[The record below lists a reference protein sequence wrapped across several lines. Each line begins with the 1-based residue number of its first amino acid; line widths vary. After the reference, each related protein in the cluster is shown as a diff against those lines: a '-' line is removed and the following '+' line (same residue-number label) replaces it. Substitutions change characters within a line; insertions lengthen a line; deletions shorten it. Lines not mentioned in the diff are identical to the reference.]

1 MQDDQ
6 GTVTSESRVETRKLI
21 RDTFKRFDANG
32 DGRISKDELHRI
44 MTKISTGTMGS
55 HEIETLLRAADTNG
69 DGNISYDEFVTW
81 VMGGNDFNPID
92 RMGSMNVNFR
102 IMLPERFDVNIEER
116 YNMDKLQLGEG
127 GYGKVFIAR
136 DRDFEN
142 RRVAVKKVTK
152 TGSCD
157 LNAVRTEVNVMKDLD
172 HPNICKLL
180 GTFEEKSTMYFIM
193 ELCEGGEV
201 FDRIITNGFIN
212 EKLTADIVGQVVAA
226 LAYAHQ
232 RGIAHRDVKPENV
245 VFCSK
250 SVDDTRVKLIDWG
263 LAMSFVGTPMRSAVG
278 SFTYAAPEVITS
290 SELKEYTAA
299 CDAWSTGVLTYVM
312 LSGKPPFWGSQSNH
326 IRKARAQQ
334 YPFSG
339 GVWDNMD
346 RNAKDFISN
355 LLKPDPLQR
364 LAISDARAHPW
375 LSSTLP
381 SVPAQDV
388 LNNLTH
394 FSNSSTFTRMCIA
407 AVARQLDHTHLK
419 DIHKV
424 FRSLDKNGDGVLS
437 FEEITSGFV
446 QMGSD
451 NAELSNVQNIFA
463 SLDLDGS
470 DSVDYTEF
478 CAAGLGQKTTMQ
490 DDVLWSAFKSFDL
503 DNSGF
508 LSKKDLQGV
517 LDRADVKDVFS
528 TDVCAELGQEIV
540 DKFDSDHDGRICF
553 DDWKTIMRRC
563 WEKHAATGADSGT
576 LGKSPYEI
584 LTLVS
589 QLDQCCCA
597 SETLLR

>member
-1 MQDDQ
+1 
-6 GTVTSESRVETRKLI
+6 
-21 RDTFKRFDANG
+21 
-32 DGRISKDELHRI
+32 
-44 MTKISTGTMGS
+44 MG
-55 HEIETLLRAADTNG
+55 TLLRAADTNG

-92 RMGSMNVNFR
+92 RRGSMNVNFR
-102 IMLPERFDVNIEER
+102 IMLPERFDVNVEER

-157 LNAVRTEVNVMKDLD
+157 LNAVRTEVIVMKDLD

-201 FDRIITNGFIN
+201 FDRIISNGFIN

-326 IRKARAQQ
+326 IR
-334 YPFSG
+334 
-339 GVWDNMD
+339 
-346 RNAKDFISN
+346 
-355 LLKPDPLQR
+355 
-364 LAISDARAHPW
+364 
-375 LSSTLP
+375 
-381 SVPAQDV
+381 
-388 LNNLTH
+388 
-394 FSNSSTFTRMCIA
+394 NSSTFTRMCIA
-407 AVARQLDHTHLK
+407 AVARQLNHTHLK

-437 FEEITSGFV
+437 FEEITNGFA

-451 NAELSNVQNIFA
+451 DAELGKVQHIFA

-503 DNSGF
+503 NNSGF
-508 LSKKDLQGV
+508 LSQKDLQGV
-517 LDRADVKDVFS
+517 LNRADVKDVFS

-540 DKFDSDHDGRICF
+540 DRFDSDHDGRICF
-553 DDWKTIMRRC
+553 DDWKTLMRRC
-563 WEKHAATGADSGT
+563 WEKHAVTSVDSST

-589 QLDQCCCA
+589 QF
-597 SETLLR
+597 